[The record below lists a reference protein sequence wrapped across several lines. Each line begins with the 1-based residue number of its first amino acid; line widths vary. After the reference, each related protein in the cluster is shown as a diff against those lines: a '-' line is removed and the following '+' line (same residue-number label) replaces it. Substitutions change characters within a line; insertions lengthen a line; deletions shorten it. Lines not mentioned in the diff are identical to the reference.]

1 MNFIQ
6 KLEEQSQFEGV
17 LWFKEGVFLRAYN
30 QGVYI
35 LTELL
40 GYPFKVRVIKLK
52 TLKNKSITTC
62 AFPLNTLATSK
73 TAI

>member
-52 TLKNKSITTC
+52 TLKNK
-62 AFPLNTLATSK
+62 
-73 TAI
+73 